1 MIFNRIKQ
9 CVLKIIRPDN
19 TKYPETIS
27 SYKGKEVDTVRHS
40 VYGVSSMPPK
50 DSLGILFQIEGMGG
64 VQYGIFDAADRRFK
78 NLTEGEVQIG
88 NYLTLASIKFSANG
102 DVTVTTPGNLILNTT
117 GNVTST
123 IGGDLIASVDGNTVI
138 TTTDIDIAASG
149 NTTITTTNLSITA
162 TGTST
167 INGGLTVTGDITANN
182 FISSGISVD
191 FNSHIHT
198 GDSGGDTGPAR

>member
-1 MIFNRIKQ
+1 MFNRIKQ
-9 CVLKIIRPDN
+9 CVLSVVRPDN

-27 SYKGKEVDTVRHS
+27 NYKGKAVNTVRHS
-40 VYGVSSMPPK
+40 VYGVSSNPPK
-50 DSLGILFQIEGMGG
+50 NSLGILFQIEGMGG

-88 NYLTLASIKFSANG
+88 NYLEANSIKFASNG
-102 DVTVTTPGNLILNTT
+102 DIIITAPGNLILNVA
-117 GNVTST
+117 GNMTATV
-123 IGGDLIASVDGNTVI
+123 GGDLTSDV
-138 TTTDIDIAASG
+138 SG
-149 NTTITTTNLSITA
+149 NTTINTVDLTINAS
-162 TGTST
+162 GVSK

-198 GDSGGDTGPAR
+198 GDSGGDTGIPK